1 MISGIRSW
9 GYQAGETSLARTLLR
24 GLLVFL
30 SLLPLPGLAQTNVE
44 EQIRQLTKQ
53 RFDAQVRRD
62 TVFLEKVLATDL
74 VYHHPDGV
82 SESKR
87 DFIHSVALPRIRYT
101 AIEVEDATVRVYRT
115 TAVVTGKARLI
126 LLQKDQPTPVYVL
139 YTDVYV
145 KGRWLWQLVSSSL
158 TPVSTTP

>member
-1 MISGIRSW
+1 MRLQTW
-9 GYQAGETSLARTLLR
+9 LWRHNAAGNTPAQTRLR
-24 GLLVFL
+24 CLFVWL
-30 SLLPLPGLAQTNVE
+30 SLLPLSGLAQKKVE
-44 EQIRQLTKQ
+44 DQIRQLTKQ

-87 DFIHSVALPRIRYT
+87 DFIHNVALPRVRYT

-115 TAVVTGKARLI
+115 TAVATGKARLI
-126 LLQKDQPTPVYVL
+126 QLQNSQPTPVYVL

-158 TPVSTTP
+158 IPVPTP